1 MNGGGGRD
9 ICHRPEASHRN
20 FFLDFELHWTG
31 ASASSEARSA
41 QILGEIGLNRDL
53 ARTRKMRYLKYF
65 VLLAICMLPL
75 AAPSQAQVRVAVGI
89 GGYGYAPV
97 CAYGY
102 YGYAPYACAPYGY
115 YGPDWFVGGVFIGA
129 GPWFHGYRGRP
140 GFYSRPGFYRPGFV
154 GRGPV
159 IVRHGGFVRGG
170 PVVRGGFRSGAG
182 GFHGGGFHG
191 GGHR

>member
-1 MNGGGGRD
+1 
-9 ICHRPEASHRN
+9 
-20 FFLDFELHWTG
+20 
-31 ASASSEARSA
+31 
-41 QILGEIGLNRDL
+41 
-53 ARTRKMRYLKYF
+53 MRYLKYF
-65 VLLAICMLPL
+65 VLLAICMLP
-75 AAPSQAQVRVAVGI
+75 AAERSQAQVRVGVRVG
-89 GGYGYAPV
+89 GGYGYVAPV